1 MFKKL
6 FFLSTGIFICSC
18 IHKEQDLS
26 KQGVRIGTAKIT
38 GEIINYP
45 ESLNDSAAFIS
56 EPWDSILFIY
66 NVPYPVTNEKKTY
79 RTQLQKDGSFSF
91 EIPLECRIATGIS
104 FDDNFAGLYLSPNEE
119 LKVRIEF
126 SDGQMNVRTNNP
138 VLTFSNDSEKISS
151 MIDFLDQMGRLYR
164 IPPISKPLGERSLS
178 DYAQANIMCLD
189 NLRKQIDTV
198 SDISDEFNGII
209 FNVFKMADLLRF
221 MNYEKATRNY
231 WGDSIPPQL
240 DISYYKFLK
249 SYDLNDPG
257 CLYALYYSD
266 VLQEILSNEVF
277 AIPPIEDR
285 AIEEWL
291 AEVGKTMADLTGS
304 EKGLF
309 YDMLAANAYA
319 RQFNERLQP
328 LSEKQRQ
335 HIQAYFSNRSFSE
348 ILLKKNEETE
358 KMTGIAAHLKIN
370 ETATLPD
377 GRPVETYSKENKN
390 PPDGKLID
398 SIVSK
403 YKGKIVVIDFWATWC
418 APCMAAMSESRELKA
433 ELLNK
438 EVVFVYITNRS
449 SPMELWKRKIPGIGG
464 EHYYL
469 NRNGEW
475 ESISRSKKYGFEGIP
490 TYLIFDAEGNLK
502 SKLTG
507 YPGND
512 KFKRLIDELL

>member
-1 MFKKL
+1 MYKKL
-6 FFLSTGIFICSC
+6 FFLSIGVLICSC
-18 IHKEQDLS
+18 IHKEQDPL
-26 KQGVRIGTAKIT
+26 KQEVRMGIAKIT

-45 ESLNDSAAFIS
+45 EPWSRDSTVHIYNGN
-56 EPWDSILFIY
+56 WDSTLFIY
-66 NVPYPVTNEKKTY
+66 NVPYPVTNERKTY

-91 EIPLECRIATGIS
+91 EIPLECNIATGIS
-104 FDDNFAGLYLSPNEE
+104 FGNYFIMSYLVPNIE
-119 LKVRIEF
+119 LDIRIEF
-126 SDGQMNVRTNNP
+126 SGEQMNVKTNNP
-138 VLTFSNDSEKISS
+138 ALTIPDDYKRIKSIT
-151 MIDFLDQMGRLYR
+151 DFLDTGTRKSLTNKQLE
-164 IPPISKPLGERSLS
+164 KRSLN
-178 DYAQANIMCLD
+178 DYTQFYIECLN
-189 NLRKQIDTV
+189 NLKKQVDT
-198 SDISDEFNGII
+198 ISGMSSKLKTMI
-209 FNVFKMADLLRF
+209 FNDYKIKDLSFLFTDDPLTARRYG
-221 MNYEKATRNY
+221 NDT
-231 WGDSIPPQL
+231 IPPQL

-249 SYDLNDPG
+249 SYDLNDPD

-291 AEVGKTMADLTGS
+291 ATVRKTMADLTGS

-335 HIQAYFSNRSFSE
+335 HIQAFFSNRSFSE
-348 ILLKKNEETE
+348 ILLKKNEEIE

-377 GRPVETYSKENKN
+377 GRPVETYSRENKN
-390 PPDGKLID
+390 LPDGKLID

-403 YKGKIVVIDFWATWC
+403 YKGKIVVVDFWATWC

-433 ELLNK
+433 ELLDK
-438 EVVFVYITNRS
+438 EVVFVYITSRS

-469 NRNGEW
+469 NRDGEW
-475 ESISRSKKYGFEGIP
+475 ESISYSEKYGFGGIP